1 MDLSNALSRA
11 GFCEEE
17 ARPRPASG
25 PPACQQDGRLG
36 PRPSYLRIRRS
47 TEPAARASQADDI
60 LLAADPE
67 CAGALTLAQF
77 VRGMPPPP
85 PPSLLLPLPMSLLYT
100 VPRSPKPEPRA
111 PGPRVPIPP
120 RRRSSRRCAARR
132 RGAHTPAIS
141 PLSADFLTESV
152 VERFAKT
159 LRQKSATF
167 ERNVCA
173 RHTFW

>member
-60 LLAADPE
+60 LLGAVPE
-67 CAGALTLAQF
+67 WAGALTLALL
-77 VRGMPPPP
+77 VRGFPPPP
-85 PPSLLLPLPMSLLYT
+85 PLPT
-100 VPRSPKPEPRA
+100 VAPTHVPTVHGAPQPETRTPRA
-111 PGPRVPIPP
+111 RTARPDPSPAPLFP
-120 RRRSSRRCAARR
+120 ALRRAEAWRSHARNLPTERRFS
-132 RGAHTPAIS
+132 H
-141 PLSADFLTESV
+141 
-152 VERFAKT
+152 
-159 LRQKSATF
+159 
-167 ERNVCA
+167 
-173 RHTFW
+173 